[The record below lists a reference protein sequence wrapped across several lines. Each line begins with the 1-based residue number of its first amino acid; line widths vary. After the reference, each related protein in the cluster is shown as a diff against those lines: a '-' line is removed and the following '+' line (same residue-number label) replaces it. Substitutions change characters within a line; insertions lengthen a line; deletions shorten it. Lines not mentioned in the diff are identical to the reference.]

1 MAARRSAMTKIILAD
16 DHAYVRRGLKDILA
30 ETGTMEV
37 IGEAGTIDEL
47 CQLVRRITADIVILD
62 LTMAGQNAID
72 TIEVLKRELPQ
83 LKIVVLTM
91 HAEEDY
97 AFRAFRAGA
106 DGYLTK
112 ETAPEQLVQAV
123 QKAMSGGKYV
133 SPSFAEKLVTNLQ
146 SESAAE
152 PHQLLTER
160 EKTVM
165 MMLARGSRVKEIAQE
180 MGLSAKTVTTYRTR
194 ILGKMNLR
202 TNADLTTYAHKHK
215 LI

>member
-1 MAARRSAMTKIILAD
+1 MTKIILAD
-16 DHAYVRRGLKDILA
+16 DHAYVRRGLKDILT

-47 CQLVRRITADIVILD
+47 SDLVRRVTADIIILD

-72 TIEVLKRELPQ
+72 TIEVLKRQFPQ

-97 AFRAFRAGA
+97 ALRAFRAGA

-123 QKAMSGGKYV
+123 NKAMSGGKYV
-133 SPSFAEKLVTNLQ
+133 SPSFAEKLVAGLQ
-146 SESAAE
+146 SEPAAS
-152 PHQLLTER
+152 PHELLTER
-160 EKTVM
+160 ERNVM
-165 MMLARGSRVKEIAQE
+165 LMLARGARIKEIAQE

-194 ILGKMNLR
+194 ILAKMNFR
-202 TNADLTTYAHKHK
+202 TNADLTTYAHKHG